1 MRFGAIAVGAAL
13 ALSACGGS
21 SSSSGASS
29 GATHTKAT
37 HTKAT
42 HSPGGATLHATH
54 TSLGNVLVDSRGMT
68 VYLLTSDKPN
78 KSLCS
83 STCLS
88 YWPPVAA
95 PKSGAK
101 LPGVTGKVG
110 SAKATNGTS
119 IATVGGWPL
128 YTYVGDKTPGQVTGE
143 GIATF
148 GGTWW
153 AVSPS
158 GQPVKGKPASSSSG
172 GNGY

>member
-1 MRFGAIAVGAAL
+1 MRLGAIAAGAIL

-21 SSSSGASS
+21 STSSGGSP
-29 GATHTKAT
+29 GATHTKSTPPTRTA
-37 HTKAT
+37 A
-42 HSPGGATLHATH
+42 ALHVTH

-83 STCLS
+83 SACLS

-95 PKSGAK
+95 PKAGAK
-101 LPGVTGKVG
+101 MPGVTGKVG
-110 SAKATNGTS
+110 STKSTEGS
-119 IATVGGWPL
+119 SMATVGGWPI
-128 YTYVGDKTPGQVTGE
+128 YTYVGDKAPGQVTGE
-143 GIATF
+143 GVATF

-153 AVSPS
+153 AVSP
-158 GQPVKGKPASSSSG
+158 GGKPVKGKTASPASPSGG